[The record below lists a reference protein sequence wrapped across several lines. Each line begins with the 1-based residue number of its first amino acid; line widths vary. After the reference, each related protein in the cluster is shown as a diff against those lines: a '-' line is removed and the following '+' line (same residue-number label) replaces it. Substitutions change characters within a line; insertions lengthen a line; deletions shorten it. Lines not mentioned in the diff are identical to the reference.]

1 MKTFGLILIA
11 IVILLSG
18 YYLFGARKSGVP
30 VQIPV
35 SPTAIV
41 QKSSIKDQII
51 LALSKKNNWDASRV
65 ELNVTTTEG
74 DFAKGDVKFKD
85 EMGGGLWFAA
95 KVNDTWKIVYDGN
108 GMITCD
114 MLANYKNFP
123 KNLIP
128 QCLDKQTNKLV
139 TR

>member
-1 MKTFGLILIA
+1 MKTLGLILILV
-11 IVILLSG
+11 IILLSG
-18 YYLFGARKSGVP
+18 YFLFRTQKAEIP
-30 VQIPV
+30 PQIPV
-35 SPTAIV
+35 PTPV
-41 QKSSIKDQII
+41 VEKSSVKDQII
-51 LALSKKNNWDASRV
+51 GALSQKNNWDTTRV
-65 ELNVTTTEG
+65 ELNITNTEG
-74 DFAKGDVKFKD
+74 DYAKGDVKFRD

-114 MLANYKNFP
+114 MLTNYNNFP

-128 QCLDKQTNKLV
+128 QCLDKKTDTLM